1 LSNATPPEW
10 KIDYQAAADHF
21 HHADYATHA
30 GRLIECLSDEISW
43 VYYESISF
51 PASVKEVVTGTA
63 VFHFDK
69 EEVHTP
75 PELIETHTYLLK
87 ESRVI
92 GAIGISAPGRR
103 NFYSVKAAIRS
114 GVVQQGSC

>member
-1 LSNATPPEW
+1 MSTATPPEW
-10 KIDYQAAADHF
+10 KIVYQAAADHC
-21 HHADYATHA
+21 HDADYATHA
-30 GRLIECLSDEISW
+30 RRLIEYLSDEISW

-51 PASVKEVVTGTA
+51 PASVEDVVTGKA
-63 VFHFDK
+63 VFLFDK

-92 GAIGISAPGRR
+92 GAIGISAQATV
-103 NFYSVKAAIRS
+103 SVTPSTVR
-114 GVVQQGSC
+114 